1 MTTFGA
7 KRIFIANIGYDVTE
21 NALVDDFTQFGEI
34 DHCQIVKQP
43 ETQKSRGFGFI
54 IYQSCDSARAATRLN
69 RTKYRGRL
77 ISVEI
82 ARQQYAKQE
91 YIQQGIGR
99 MSRGNSPR
107 SASSS
112 PPNEMYHMPIP
123 FPRHQQQPIPFLT
136 GFENLNLDVRF
147 VPAPLPNAPVFPVL
161 NGPQSPFF
169 FPNMNQQFNVF
180 PHNGFGGV
188 FTNFN

>member
-1 MTTFGA
+1 MTTFGP
-7 KRIFIANIGYDVTE
+7 KRVFIANIGYEVTE
-21 NALVDDFTQFGEI
+21 NALVDDFSQFGAI

-54 IYQSCDSARAATRLN
+54 IYQSHDSARAATSLN
-69 RTKYRGRL
+69 RTKYRGRF

-82 ARQQYAKQE
+82 ARQQYAKQV
-91 YIQQGIGR
+91 YIEQGIGR
-99 MSRGNSPR
+99 MSRGNSPH

-112 PPNEMYHMPIP
+112 PMNEMHHMPIP
-123 FPRHQQQPIPFLT
+123 FPQPQQQPIPLLT

-147 VPAPLPNAPVFPVL
+147 IPAPMPNAPVFPVL
-161 NGPQSPFF
+161 NAPQAPIF

-180 PHNGFGGV
+180 PNNGFGL
-188 FTNFN
+188 FPMNFD